1 MDHLRDIKWG
11 ASPSFSDTPLIGEW
25 ERVHCL
31 EDVVKVGGVGE
42 KVWPEVLIGFK
53 NPNSTGSKPPNL
65 KYI

>member
-11 ASPSFSDTPLIGEW
+11 ASPSFSDTPRIGEW

-31 EDVVKVGGVGE
+31 EDVVKVGGAGE
-42 KVWPEVLIGFK
+42 FKYGHRSKTVL
-53 NPNSTGSKPPNL
+53 NPNSTGLKPPNF

>member
-42 KVWPEVLIGFK
+42 KVWP
-53 NPNSTGSKPPNL
+53 
-65 KYI
+65 